1 MDRERAQ
8 AFAAEGLVVV
18 PGAIPPAV
26 IAAQRAA
33 LAEALAVDGVDL
45 DDAATWRAGGGLPW
59 IELAG
64 ALRPAPTAAP
74 RMWQVSPPA
83 VHDALIAGF
92 AAALDA
98 VFGAAQWAAQ
108 PGVQAMPN
116 LPLPGPPWTP
126 PHQAWHVDEPIAP
139 GGVGPWGLLGF
150 VALAPIAPAGGATV
164 AIAGSHRR
172 AATATPGPSGL
183 IESAEAVAA
192 IAASPAGHALVA
204 PPPREV
210 PRRWTDRGVDLA
222 LCELC
227 GDAGDLIL
235 MDPRLLHTISA
246 NRSAR
251 PRLVMRLVAAR
262 A

>member
-8 AFAAEGLVVV
+8 AFAADGLVVV

-26 IAAQRAA
+26 VAAQRAA

-64 ALRPAPTAAP
+64 ALRPAPTAAL

-83 VHDALIAGF
+83 VHDALLAGF

-150 VALAPIAPAGGATV
+150 VASRRSRPPVARPWRSPARTAARRPRRRG
-164 AIAGSHRR
+164 R
-172 AATATPGPSGL
+172 AAS
-183 IESAEAVAA
+183 S
-192 IAASPAGHALVA
+192 S
-204 PPPREV
+204 R
-210 PRRWTDRGVDLA
+210 PRRWPRSPRAPPATPWSRRRPARSRAAGPIAGRPGA
-222 LCELC
+222 LRA
-227 GDAGDLIL
+227 DAATPAI
-235 MDPRLLHTISA
+235 
-246 NRSAR
+246 
-251 PRLVMRLVAAR
+251 
-262 A
+262 